1 MMNLKIIKP
10 ILVVT
15 LGGLLFGYDTGVIN
29 GALVF
34 FKDALQLTETQVG
47 WAVGSALLGCLA
59 GAAVAGIL
67 SRELG
72 RKKSLII
79 SALLFIISA
88 LGSAYAWDLTSL
100 ASFRIIGGL
109 GIGVA
114 SMLSPMYISEISPK
128 EKRGAMVSMNQMAIV
143 SGFLIVFL
151 VNYWVGQGKSF
162 EWNVETGWR
171 LMFAMELI
179 PAGLF
184 FLLLFWVPESPR
196 WYILKGNR
204 PAAKKSLIRLRDTLE
219 DAEREVQSISEAI
232 KTESKSSISAL
243 KGLGFAVFIGIMLS
257 IFQQLT
263 GINAILYYGSK
274 IFASLGNAAEDAL
287 FQNIMLAGINFIF
300 TFIAIRYVDSWGRKP
315 LLIIGAFVM
324 ALSLTLLTYSI
335 YTETF
340 GILSVVALLSF
351 VAAFAMSWGPV
362 VWVLLSEI
370 FPDNARDV
378 AMSIAVA
385 SQWLFNYFVSQTFP
399 MMMEED
405 SWFYEVSNGT
415 FPYWI
420 YAISCV
426 LMMVFVI
433 KFIPETKGRDLQDVR
448 AMWAKK

>member
-1 MMNLKIIKP
+1 MDSKIIKP
-10 ILVVT
+10 ILAVT

-34 FKDALQLTETQVG
+34 FKDALILTETEVG

-59 GAAVAGIL
+59 GAAVAGFL
-67 SRELG
+67 SREFG

-88 LGSAYAWDLTSL
+88 MGSAYSWDLTSL
-100 ASFRIIGGL
+100 AIFRIIGGL
-109 GIGVA
+109 GIGIA

-128 EKRGAMVSMNQMAIV
+128 NKRGAMVSMNQMAIV

-151 VNYWVGQGKSF
+151 VNYFVGQGKSF
-162 EWNVETGWR
+162 EWNVEIGWR
-171 LMFAMELI
+171 MMFAMEVI

-184 FLLLFWVPESPR
+184 FILLFWIPESPR
-196 WYILKGNR
+196 WHVLKGNL
-204 PAAKKSLIRLRDTLE
+204 PAAKKSLVSLRDTDE
-219 DAEREVQSISEAI
+219 IAEAEVQSISESI
-232 KTESKSSISAL
+232 KNETKSSISAL

-287 FQNIMLAGINFIF
+287 FQNIMLAAINFIF
-300 TFIAIRYVDSWGRKP
+300 TFIAIKYVDSWGRKP
-315 LLIIGAFVM
+315 LLTVGALVM

-385 SQWLFNYFVSQTFP
+385 SQWLFNYFVSQSFP
-399 MMMEED
+399 MLMEED
-405 SWFYEVSNGT
+405 SWFYQVSNGT

-426 LMMVFVI
+426 IMMVFVI
-433 KFIPETKGRDLQDVR
+433 KFIPETKGKDLQDIR
-448 AMWAKK
+448 AMWAEK

>member
-1 MMNLKIIKP
+1 MDIKILKP

-34 FKDALQLTETQVG
+34 FKDALVLSEAQVG

-59 GAAVAGIL
+59 GATVAGLL

-72 RKKSLII
+72 RKRSLII
-79 SALLFIISA
+79 AAFLFVVSA

-100 ASFRIIGGL
+100 ASFRIIGGV
-109 GIGVA
+109 GIGIA
-114 SMLSPMYISEISPK
+114 SMLSPMYISEISPSN
-128 EKRGAMVSMNQMAIV
+128 KRGAMVSLNQMAIV
-143 SGFLIVFL
+143 TGFLVVFL

-162 EWNVETGWR
+162 EWNVEIGWR

-196 WYILKGNR
+196 WLVLKGKEEK
-204 PAAKKSLIRLRDTLE
+204 ALQALYRLRE
-219 DAEREVQSISEAI
+219 NHEIAKSEVQSISQSLIAE
-232 KTESKSSISAL
+232 KKHNLSAL
-243 KGLGFAVFIGIMLS
+243 KGLGMAVFIGIMLS

-274 IFASLGNAAEDAL
+274 IFASMGNVAEDAL
-287 FQNIMLAGINFIF
+287 FQNIMLAAINFLF
-300 TFIAIRYVDSWGRKP
+300 TFIAIKYVDSWGRKP

-324 ALSLTLLTYSI
+324 ALSLGLLTYSI
-335 YTETF
+335 YTGTY
-340 GILSVVALLSF
+340 GIVSVVALLSF

-370 FPDNARDV
+370 FPDNARDT

-385 SQWLFNYFVSQTFP
+385 AQWFLNYLVSQTFP
-399 MMMEED
+399 ILMDEE
-405 SWFYEVSNGT
+405 SWYYQISNGT

-420 YAISCV
+420 YGISCIIM
-426 LMMVFVI
+426 LIFVI
-433 KFIPETKGRDLQDVR
+433 KFVPETKGKDLQNIR
-448 AMWAKK
+448 ALWNKK